1 MHELIPPALMMLL
14 GGMLNAMLPGPIAR
28 LDTTIFRALGFPE
41 SFVTVFCNE
50 MGVRSVGWIAIMVSF
65 VLLAVGLL
73 APAGHTY

>member
-28 LDTTIFRALGFPE
+28 LDSAIFKGLGFPE
-41 SFVTVFCNE
+41 SFVEVLCNE
-50 MGVRSVGWIAIMVSF
+50 AGIRAVGWILIVGSI

-73 APAGHTY
+73 T